1 MDWHAA
7 DAPQALKRFKA
18 LCEFYFSGP
27 LKEKSEEEQ
36 ISYLQIWSGEEG
48 IELVSTWNITS
59 AERKKLTTYW
69 QKFEDYVSP
78 RSNFRL
84 ARYKLRTLIQEPGE
98 PIDSYIKKLRILVK
112 DCKYEN
118 ADEHIIDTLIFG
130 SNSKRVQSKLLEHDQ
145 TLTLDKAID
154 IARTEEATSQQLND
168 IASGSTQV
176 HTLRKAP
183 TKPKSSR
190 DKPDEQREPCG
201 NCGKKHDEQEK
212 ELPCIRYLV

>member
-1 MDWHAA
+1 MAELAGLPVSRMDWHAA

-98 PIDSYIKKLRILVK
+98 PIDSYIKQLRILVK

-118 ADEHIIDTLIFG
+118 ADEHIIHTLIFG
-130 SNSKRVQSKLLEHDQ
+130 SNSKRDQSKLLEHD
-145 TLTLDKAID
+145 
-154 IARTEEATSQQLND
+154 
-168 IASGSTQV
+168 
-176 HTLRKAP
+176 
-183 TKPKSSR
+183 
-190 DKPDEQREPCG
+190 
-201 NCGKKHDEQEK
+201 
-212 ELPCIRYLV
+212 